1 MTPKKE
7 GIIMQEVFNA
17 TDVRREWGSF
27 IDNVVRFKPSLVK
40 RNRDY
45 LAAISLEHLEVV
57 LTPYRFTLE
66 YEKEDDGSYSGWLK
80 ELDILA
86 NAASLEA
93 LKTEIA
99 KELIEYAQEYMDEFD
114 KYYGAPNRK
123 SHFPYVMRVLIQK
136 NEDAVRGLL
145 DA

>member
-1 MTPKKE
+1 MKTCSLLSRH
-7 GIIMQEVFNA
+7 IAYTMA
-17 TDVRREWGSF
+17 DGSF
-27 IDNVVRFKPSLVK
+27 S
-40 RNRDY
+40 
-45 LAAISLEHLEVV
+45 
-57 LTPYRFTLE
+57 
-66 YEKEDDGSYSGWLK
+66 GSLK

-86 NAASLEA
+86 NAASLET

-123 SHFPYVMRVLIQK
+123 PHFPYIMRVLIQK